1 MCVLWSIFYNR
12 NFEHGLKRSRFKSW
26 FNVTCNVS
34 LWFLKR
40 DLIAFRHL
48 VANPVSQILSRR
60 VKVKKVVEKLVVH
73 LFFNLPFN
81 MTEVQSPCHSRQA
94 FLHNNIWWQCRY
106 VRAGFGIYS
115 HMSSVIG
122 GQRLFQCALIYSTWY
137 WEVFNSVCKFT
148 RKRVIIK
155 NCVGQLTYS
164 QGCLGVLQTC

>member
-1 MCVLWSIFYNR
+1 MKHLLQQELWTW
-12 NFEHGLKRSRFKSW
+12 LKRSRFKSW

-60 VKVKKVVEKLVVH
+60 VKVKRLLRSWWSIFSLICRFTWLKSITM
-73 LFFNLPFN
+73 PF
-81 MTEVQSPCHSRQA
+81 S
-94 FLHNNIWWQCRY
+94 
-106 VRAGFGIYS
+106 
-115 HMSSVIG
+115 SSVSAQQYMVTMPLCPCRFWHLLSYVKCNWWAKAISMH
-122 GQRLFQCALIYSTWY
+122 LIYSTWY

-164 QGCLGVLQTC
+164 QDCLGVLQTC